1 MGVEENYF
9 IDVDISDNLNE
20 SVVFVYKGC
29 GSKLKL
35 MKAFTGKEAVK
46 IHNLMTGKEKLK

>member
-9 IDVDISDNLNE
+9 IDVDISDDLNE
-20 SVVFVYKGC
+20 SVVFVYKEC

-35 MKAFTGKEAVK
+35 VKAFTGEEAVT
-46 IHNLMTGKEKLK
+46 IHSLMTGKEKLK

>member
-9 IDVDISDNLNE
+9 IDVDISDDLNA
-20 SVVFVYKGC
+20 SVVFVYKEC

-46 IHNLMTGKEKLK
+46 IHNLMIGKEKLK

>member
-20 SVVFVYKGC
+20 SVVFVYKEC

-35 MKAFTGKEAVK
+35 TKAFTGEEAVK